1 MRVDVGVVT
10 TYICMCA
17 CVFHLSCSL
26 TLSVRDNCSTVTA
39 VVTLLQFWSL
49 PLSCFVAVIKG
60 CLSKP
65 SSLGAGCGGTR
76 IERNRNMMSM
86 AFIDGHLRNV
96 QDAHPPTSRRGFRH
110 RVYKVLIVGGYDHTM
125 FWGLSEDK
133 ILNSI
138 PGSFQSLP
146 HFPYSLIDLLSG
158 TNPLFWSNLCG
169 YVSMAQ
175 NSWPKNGWLSRQNN
189 PFLLVDWYPM
199 ANNPGP
205 HSHGQA

>member
-1 MRVDVGVVT
+1 MFCCRYQGLSIKTIQFGRRLWWNQDWKETKHDVDGI
-10 TYICMCA
+10 Y
-17 CVFHLSCSL
+17 
-26 TLSVRDNCSTVTA
+26 R
-39 VVTLLQFWSL
+39 WSSEKYL
-49 PLSCFVAVIKG
+49 PWY
-60 CLSKP
+60 
-65 SSLGAGCGGTR
+65 
-76 IERNRNMMSM
+76 
-86 AFIDGHLRNV
+86 V
-96 QDAHPPTSRRGFRH
+96 QDAHPPTSRRGFHH

-189 PFLLVDWYPM
+189 PFSLVDWYPM

>member
-76 IERNRNMMSM
+76 IERKRNMMSM
-86 AFIDGHLRNV
+86 AFIDGHLRNICP
-96 QDAHPPTSRRGFRH
+96 DMCRMLIHPPAGGDSAIGFT
-110 RVYKVLIVGGYDHTM
+110 KSSSLGDMTTPCFGGCLKTRY
-125 FWGLSEDK
+125 
-133 ILNSI
+133 SI
-138 PGSFQSLP
+138 PSQGPFKVYLI
-146 HFPYSLIDLLSG
+146 FPIL
-158 TNPLFWSNLCG
+158 
-169 YVSMAQ
+169 
-175 NSWPKNGWLSRQNN
+175 
-189 PFLLVDWYPM
+189 
-199 ANNPGP
+199 
-205 HSHGQA
+205 